1 MQLARGAFRFI
12 SGSGSKRNFRI
23 TTPSATLGIRGT
35 AFDVAVGG
43 RLGTGLLVFDGSV
56 RMCSRRDGRCT
67 VVNRGCNAAV
77 VTNNGNLGT
86 PNSRADRAAMSR
98 AAFPLAVR
106 QGGLQGGFRVDTRSC
121 GLNVAPTNR
130 GIRNINLSPAQG
142 AVIND
147 PPAGPGPGPG
157 SGPGPGPGSGPG
169 GGAPGASNPTGR
181 SGSAN
186 SNASERARSQ
196 PGNSENSS
204 AGGGGKEKSKD
215 RGKGRN
221 KD

>member
-35 AFDVAVGG
+35 SFDVAVGG

-56 RMCSRRDGRCT
+56 RMCSRRNGRCT

-86 PNSRADRAAMSR
+86 PNSRADRAAMIR

-106 QGGLQGGFRVDTRSC
+106 QGGLQRGFRVDTRSC

-147 PPAGPGPGPG
+147 PPAAGPGPGPG
-157 SGPGPGPGSGPG
+157 SGPGR
-169 GGAPGASNPTGR
+169 GAPGASNPTGR
-181 SGSAN
+181 DGSAN
-186 SNASERARSQ
+186 SNASERARSK
-196 PGNSENSS
+196 PGNSGNSS
-204 AGGGGKEKSKD
+204 AGGKGREKNKD